1 MNPIEP
7 ELHRLL
13 TAGESVAMATILA
26 RAGSAPRLA
35 GTRMLIRRDGSIVG
49 TIGGGLLEAEV
60 MAAAPA
66 ALESGRPEIRHFDLN
81 FANADDRM

>member
-1 MNPIEP
+1 MSLVEP

-13 TAGESVAMATILA
+13 AANEPVAMATILA

-49 TIGGGLLEAEV
+49 TIGGGLLEA
-60 MAAAPA
+60 
-66 ALESGRPEIRHFDLN
+66 
-81 FANADDRM
+81 